1 MIGTLIHLIIYIIIL
16 GVIWWLLDYLIS
28 ALPVPEPFAKVARIL
43 LVVVAVLIIVMLL
56 LNLVGGLGSLSLR

>member
-1 MIGTLIHLIIYIIIL
+1 MIGTLIHLIIYIIVL
-16 GVIWWLLDYLIS
+16 GIIWWLLDYLIG
-28 ALPVPEPFAKVARIL
+28 ALQIPDPFAKIARIL